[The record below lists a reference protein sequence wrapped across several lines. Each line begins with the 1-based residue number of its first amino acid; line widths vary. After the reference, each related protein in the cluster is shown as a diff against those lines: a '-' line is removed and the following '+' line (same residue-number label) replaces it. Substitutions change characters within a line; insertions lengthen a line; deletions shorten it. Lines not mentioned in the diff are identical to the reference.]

1 MHPTIPPLDDPPLY
15 IKVIWWGSLAGVG
28 GAVKFISAAL
38 KDPSIMSSPRFFI
51 LLGANV
57 FISGFSGLMG
67 ALLFATISPDHNLQL
82 IAAGIFGYLGTQGL
96 DIVALTM
103 SKKVSSELL
112 PISSVIPVPAS
123 VDPAA
128 LKA

>member
-1 MHPTIPPLDDPPLY
+1 MNPIPPLEDPPLY
-15 IKVIWWGSLAGVG
+15 AKLIAWGVLAGAG
-28 GAVKFISAAL
+28 GAVKFVSAAL
-38 KDPSIMSSPRFFI
+38 KNPTLMSSRRFLV
-51 LLGANV
+51 LLAANV

-82 IAAGIFGYLGTQGL
+82 IAAGVFGYLGTQGL
-96 DIVALTM
+96 DIIALTM
-103 SKKVSSELL
+103 TKKVTNTPP

-128 LKA
+128 SKP